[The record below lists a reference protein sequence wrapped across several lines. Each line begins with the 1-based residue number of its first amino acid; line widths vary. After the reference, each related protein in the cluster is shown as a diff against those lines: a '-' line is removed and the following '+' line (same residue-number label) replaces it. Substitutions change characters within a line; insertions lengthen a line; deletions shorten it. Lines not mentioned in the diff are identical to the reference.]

1 MSHSARRSEARSG
14 KRTPQVTAARTPRRR
29 SPSPRRALV
38 IGCHG
43 GVGRAVLALLAQ
55 SVPGRHLVGALESL
69 VLVDR
74 DLPKGPV
81 SLPNAV
87 LLPPSAIRS
96 TDDLMALIREHR
108 ITEVIDLSSIDTLDC
123 ARACDALG
131 AHFLCTS
138 VEEWPD
144 AGSAPTD
151 VAIGRLLSPQR
162 PYLRHSHLVGSG
174 ANPGLVNALVLAALE
189 EFGERVGVAPTP
201 AALELHA
208 VLITEED
215 TTIERSSLGMGEDF
229 PMTWSPRHCL
239 EELFERRAFIAR
251 SGRVEGLGHRP
262 IERSYRARCGQTE
275 IEGFAVPHE
284 EVITLGR
291 KFPSLE
297 IGFLYRIAPAARW
310 ALKNHPDRE
319 LSQWRT
325 RELYPP
331 ATEALVGEDRVGV
344 LLCSRRYG
352 ELWIGFRTEVASGMK
367 YGTNATQLQ
376 VAAGVLA
383 GWSQLGKREGI
394 HFVEDLNWREFL
406 RIAQQVLG
414 PPLVVHDELAVPRA
428 LRERV
433 VGRMRRIERPRRLR
447 PGDRRY
453 PVGPEAARMSV
464 DTREAVSS

>member
-1 MSHSARRSEARSG
+1 M
-14 KRTPQVTAARTPRRR
+14 
-29 SPSPRRALV
+29 

-43 GVGRAVLALLAQ
+43 GVGRAVLALLAH
-55 SVPGRHLVGALESL
+55 SVPGRRLVKALDSL

-74 DLPKGPV
+74 DLSKGPMP
-81 SLPNAV
+81 LPNAIV
-87 LLPPSAIRS
+87 LPPTAIRS
-96 TDDLMALIREHR
+96 TEDLVALIREHR
-108 ITEVIDLSSIDTLDC
+108 ITEVLDLSSIDTLDC
-123 ARACDALG
+123 ARACDAAG

-144 AGSAPTD
+144 ASSAPTD
-151 VAIGRLLSPQR
+151 EAIARLLPPQR
-162 PYLRHSHLVGSG
+162 PQLKRSHLVGSG
-174 ANPGLVNALVLAALE
+174 ANPGLVNALVFAALA

-201 AALELHA
+201 TALDLHG

-215 TTIERSSLGMGEDF
+215 TTIERSSLGMDEVF

-251 SGRVEGLGHRP
+251 SGRVESLGHGP
-262 IERSYRARCGQTE
+262 VERSYRARCGETE

-284 EVITLGR
+284 EVITLAR
-291 KFPSLE
+291 KFPLLE

-319 LSQWRT
+319 LSQWHT
-325 RELYPP
+325 RQLYPP
-331 ATEALVGEDRVGV
+331 ETQALVGEDRVGV

-352 ELWIGFRTEVASGMK
+352 ELWMGYRTEVATGLE

-383 GWSQLGKREGI
+383 GWSQLGTREGI

-414 PPLVVHDELAVPRA
+414 PPLVVHDELAIPRS
-428 LRERV
+428 LRERR
-433 VGRMRRIERPRRLR
+433 VGGMRRIERSGRIS
-447 PGDRRY
+447 PGDLRF
-453 PVGPEAARMSV
+453 PVGSGSMR
-464 DTREAVSS
+464 T

>member
-1 MSHSARRSEARSG
+1 MSPRVGRSKSRSG
-14 KRTPQVTAARTPRRR
+14 KRPSHAAAQGTARMQ
-29 SPSPRRALV
+29 SSLPRRALM

-43 GVGRAVLALLAQ
+43 GVGRAVLSLLAQ
-55 SVPGRHLVGALESL
+55 SAPGQHLASALDGL

-74 DLPKGPV
+74 DLPKSPV
-81 SLPNAV
+81 PLPNAL
-87 LLPPSAIRS
+87 LLPPRAIGS
-96 TDDLMALIREHR
+96 TADLVELIREHR
-108 ITEVIDLSSIDTLDC
+108 ITEVLDLSSIDTLDS

-138 VEEWPD
+138 VEEWPG
-144 AGSAPTD
+144 ASSAPTD
-151 VAIGRLLSPQR
+151 EAIRRLLPPQR
-162 PYLRHSHLVGSG
+162 PHLKRSHLVGSG
-174 ANPGLVNALVLAALE
+174 ANPGIVNALVFAALE

-201 AALELHA
+201 AALDLHA

-251 SGRVEGLGHRP
+251 SGRVESLGHRP
-262 IERSYRARCGQTE
+262 IERAYRARCGETE

-284 EVITLGR
+284 EVITLAR

-310 ALKNHPDRE
+310 ALRNHPDRE

-325 RELYPP
+325 RQLYPP
-331 ATEALVGEDRVGV
+331 TTKALVGEDRVGV

-352 ELWIGFRTEVASGMK
+352 EMWMGFRTEVASGLA

-383 GWSQLGKREGI
+383 GWSQLGTRAGI
-394 HFVEDLNWREFL
+394 HFVEDLKWRDFL

-414 PPLVVHDELAVPRA
+414 PPLVVHDELAAPRA

-433 VGRMRRIERPRRLR
+433 VGRMRRSERPGRLG
-447 PGDRRY
+447 PGDGRL
-453 PVGPEAARMSV
+453 PVGSESGAYLSGQA
-464 DTREAVSS
+464 